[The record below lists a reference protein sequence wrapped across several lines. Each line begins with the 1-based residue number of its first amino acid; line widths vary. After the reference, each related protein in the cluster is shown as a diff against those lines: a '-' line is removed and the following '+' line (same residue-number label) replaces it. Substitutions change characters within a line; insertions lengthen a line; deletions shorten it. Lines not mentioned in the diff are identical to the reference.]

1 MYVWVCTNNFVIT
14 WFCNFKSFA
23 DSSIIAQFNE
33 AEYEFDID
41 IYSPVGTVVF
51 EALFIINPNVTVEFL
66 SFDIIMTD
74 DIEGE
79 TSVDGDFLINGT
91 IPPLVIQAPYQ
102 SMYLL
107 TITTG
112 NVIDTSDTTDVT
124 FNLFAFVNISIGVVT
139 IPMSNVTLH
148 KIGKIL
154 YNIFCSSGYRGLGG
168 IASLLATSRN
178 TKDYV
183 LI

>member
-1 MYVWVCTNNFVIT
+1 MKYLCTYVYVWVCTNNFVIT

-124 FNLFAFVNISIGVVT
+124 FDLFSFVNISNGTVAMPI
-139 IPMSNVTLH
+139 SNVTLH
-148 KIGKIL
+148 KIGK
-154 YNIFCSSGYRGLGG
+154 C
-168 IASLLATSRN
+168 
-178 TKDYV
+178 
-183 LI
+183 

>member
-1 MYVWVCTNNFVIT
+1 MFVHMCMCGCTQTIIIVIT

-41 IYSPVGTVVF
+41 IYSPIGTVVF
-51 EALFIINPNVTVEFL
+51 EAVFIINPNITVEL

-74 DIEGE
+74 EFVGE
-79 TSVDGDFLINGT
+79 STINGDFLINGT
-91 IPPLVIQAPYQ
+91 IPPLVIQPPYQ

-124 FNLFAFVNISIGVVT
+124 FNLFAFVNISTGVVT
-139 IPMSNVTLH
+139 IPISNVTLH
-148 KIGKIL
+148 KIGRVHGKL
-154 YNIFCSSGYRGLGG
+154 VLSYNNIF
-168 IASLLATSRN
+168 LL
-178 TKDYV
+178 
-183 LI
+183 LCL